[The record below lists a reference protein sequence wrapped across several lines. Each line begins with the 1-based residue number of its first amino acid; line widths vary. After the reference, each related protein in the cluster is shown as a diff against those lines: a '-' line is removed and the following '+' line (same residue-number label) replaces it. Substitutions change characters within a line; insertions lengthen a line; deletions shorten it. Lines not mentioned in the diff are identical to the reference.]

1 MSSYL
6 CRIADQIERMHWLK
20 IATGIDLP
28 LPWSVVLT
36 SSQERERV
44 EIHDFMAN
52 LKNYLMLDSSP
63 VDQ

>member
-1 MSSYL
+1 
-6 CRIADQIERMHWLK
+6 MHWLK

-28 LPWSVVLT
+28 LPWSVVLS

>member
-6 CRIADQIERMHWLK
+6 CRIADQIEQMYWLR
-20 IATGIDLP
+20 IAACIDLP
-28 LPWSVVLT
+28 LQWRVVLT

-52 LKNYLMLDSSP
+52 LKNHLILDSSL
-63 VDQ
+63 VV

>member
-1 MSSYL
+1 MSSNS
-6 CRIADQIERMHWLK
+6 CRMVDHIERMHWLK

-28 LPWSVVLT
+28 LPWSVVFT